1 MTKEALLTY
10 LDEEG
15 VPAAQDLLREQEE
28 SRQLQAASRAA
39 LKDAAVF
46 GRTNKGRQ
54 TFQTILTA
62 HAYDV
67 PEGPSTVPDYRRAQI
82 LNVHPAVFNT
92 ARQRAKSLQ
101 PDLHPATALNVGA
114 YWHRPRARRSDATPP
129 ELIKLM
135 QQFWYTPGIS
145 RSSGNSR
152 DIFRESKSP
161 TANTHPRQQLIV
173 EGGGNVVFSKFLEW
187 PEFINFKSIWNSE
200 KGEDLKDPGRTLF
213 LSTRSRCLTA
223 PKTDQCACKIHT
235 QQQLYLNALKDVTWR
250 AVRHAIADGAAPL
263 TETRY

>member
-1 MTKEALLTY
+1 MHHCCCSPTVHCTWHYPSSRLQQHAIQNIPATCRSARGCRRHTCLHARPLLLCCHLQCDWRDTASPFVAAMRNMTKEALLTY

-82 LNVHPAVFNT
+82 LDVHPAVFNA

-101 PDLHPATALNVGA
+101 PDLHPATALDVGA
-114 YWHRPRARRSDATPP
+114 YWHRPRARRTCERPACTC
-129 ELIKLM
+129 
-135 QQFWYTPGIS
+135 
-145 RSSGNSR
+145 
-152 DIFRESKSP
+152 SP
-161 TANTHPRQQLIV
+161 TAARN
-173 EGGGNVVFSKFLEW
+173 
-187 PEFINFKSIWNSE
+187 
-200 KGEDLKDPGRTLF
+200 
-213 LSTRSRCLTA
+213 STRA
-223 PKTDQCACKIHT
+223 
-235 QQQLYLNALKDVTWR
+235 
-250 AVRHAIADGAAPL
+250 GATSAS
-263 TETRY
+263 